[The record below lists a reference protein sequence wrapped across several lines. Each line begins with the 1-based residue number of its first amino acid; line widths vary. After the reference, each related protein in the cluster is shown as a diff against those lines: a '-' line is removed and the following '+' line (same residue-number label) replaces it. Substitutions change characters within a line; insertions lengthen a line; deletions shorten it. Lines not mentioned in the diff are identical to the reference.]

1 MATFDTSGITQLLND
16 MQRMTQGVG
25 PVAEE
30 MCMAAAEE
38 IRKAWQKS
46 GQEHGFIATGAMLGS
61 VGYPDGPK
69 RAGNTVLIDIYPQGS
84 DARGVRNAE
93 KAFILHY
100 GSSRIKPS
108 YWVDKADAEASEPVF
123 STLQGIWDRFI
134 DQG

>member
-30 MCMAAAEE
+30 

-46 GQEHGFIATGAMLGS
+46 GQEHGFIASGAMLGS

-134 DQG
+134 EQG